1 MGYAIV
7 ALALVLFVQAVNI
20 YPQLLL
26 GRLLFSL
33 GASAVSTMVT
43 AVLPAVTDRSMP
55 VREDA
60 NLSDTNHTGDES
72 AQSKPDARRGAPA
85 SRLAGFVGMCAGCG
99 ALVALVVFLPLP
111 ARLQHS
117 GLSPPQSIQ
126 CSYYL
131 VAAVAVVVSIGS
143 LIGLKDLPG
152 EEHKG
157 WSTLWSAPND
167 LAHTGEG
174 KPHLPYLGELSAAV
188 ALGFRNRDIFIG
200 YLGGFVARASS
211 VGVSLFIPL
220 AVNHYYQTS
229 GLCHDDSAGNPGDIK
244 RSCPRAYVLASILTG
259 VSQLVA
265 LIVAPAMGYLSE
277 KSRRYHLPLLTACF
291 AGAVGFT
298 AFALL
303 PSPEYKGTNGTA
315 AVFLIMG
322 LMGTSQIGA
331 IVCSLAV
338 LSNGILQV
346 TGPTEPGNANPTGSD
361 PGDPPDEQRP
371 LLARPVP
378 PQSRRL
384 SHLKGSIAGVYSLYG
399 GAGILL
405 LTKLGGLLFDV
416 LSSGA
421 PFYILAGFN
430 GVLFLAG
437 VTSGLLGSSKWL
449 RG

>member
-26 GRLLFSL
+26 GLLLFSL

-60 NLSDTNHTGDES
+60 NLSDTNHIGDES
-72 AQSKPDARRGAPA
+72 AQSKPDAHRGAPA

-229 GLCHDDSAGNPGDIK
+229 GLCHDDSAGSPGDIK
-244 RSCPRAYVLASILTG
+244 RSCPRAYVLASI
-259 VSQLVA
+259 
-265 LIVAPAMGYLSE
+265 
-277 KSRRYHLPLLTACF
+277 
-291 AGAVGFT
+291 
-298 AFALL
+298 
-303 PSPEYKGTNGTA
+303 
-315 AVFLIMG
+315 
-322 LMGTSQIGA
+322 
-331 IVCSLAV
+331 
-338 LSNGILQV
+338 
-346 TGPTEPGNANPTGSD
+346 
-361 PGDPPDEQRP
+361 PP
-371 LLARPVP
+371 
-378 PQSRRL
+378 
-384 SHLKGSIAGVYSLYG
+384 
-399 GAGILL
+399 
-405 LTKLGGLLFDV
+405 F
-416 LSSGA
+416 
-421 PFYILAGFN
+421 
-430 GVLFLAG
+430 
-437 VTSGLLGSSKWL
+437 
-449 RG
+449 